1 MTEHETSPLDHNP
14 IIAFIGG
21 GNMARSL
28 MGGLLE
34 RGTPATSIR
43 AADPNAE
50 SRAGLA
56 RDFGIDVD
64 ADNAGA
70 ANGATNWVLAVKQQV
85 MATVCAGRRE
95 QGQAQRPEGR
105 RVGKK

>member
-1 MTEHETSPLDHNP
+1 MTDHETSPVDHNP

-21 GNMARSL
+21 DNMARSL
-28 MGGLLE
+28 MCGLLE
-34 RGTPATSIR
+34 RGSPATSIR

-70 ANGATNWVLAVKQQV
+70 ANGATIWVLAVKPQV
-85 MATVCAGRRE
+85 MATVFPSLRE
-95 QGQAQRPEGR
+95 PAQA
-105 RVGKK
+105 